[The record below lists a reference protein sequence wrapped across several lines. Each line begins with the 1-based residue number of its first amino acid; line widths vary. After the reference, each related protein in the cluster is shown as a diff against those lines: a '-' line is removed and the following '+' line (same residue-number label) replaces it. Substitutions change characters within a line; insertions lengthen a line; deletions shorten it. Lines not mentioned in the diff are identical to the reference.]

1 MWEFSTLKMKS
12 TPVIAKKSFKLKIDV
27 DQEQETIKV
36 EADADF
42 SEGEEVIP
50 AHKMKVDIN
59 IRLVKEADE
68 EVEGSND
75 LLYVEFVRKPIDKE
89 ENAEDFGP
97 DAVFNKFIRDIS
109 TGCRMFTQNE

>member
-1 MWEFSTLKMKS
+1 MKS